1 MIRAVFSLS
10 LAMAILGC
18 SKAPSTAPVS
28 KPVARN
34 ESPAAKKDEAVAA
47 ISSEIAKASGIEL
60 LTAGPATIRET
71 LTFYGTIKA
80 NAEREQTVRAR
91 YSGVVRS
98 VTKRPGDRVAR
109 GETLLTIESND
120 SLEPYSI
127 PAPMNGTVLER
138 NVNPGEAIDATT
150 ALMRIADLTSVWAEF
165 SVFARDLG
173 RVRGGMPVGIRAGDS
188 DAVSV
193 SKLSYVAA
201 SGHSDS
207 QTVIARA
214 TLNNADA
221 RWVAGQFVTGE
232 VVISEVRATVAVKP
246 TALQNL
252 KNGAAVFVQVGNVF
266 DARPVKI
273 GRRDRDAI
281 EILSGVASGDHY
293 AGHNSYLIKADLLKA
308 DVEEE

>member
-1 MIRAVFSLS
+1 
-10 LAMAILGC
+10 MAIVGC
-18 SKAPSTAPVS
+18 SKAPATAPVNE
-28 KPVARN
+28 AATRE
-34 ESPAAKKDEAVAA
+34 ESPAAKKDETMAA
-47 ISSEIAKASGIEL
+47 ISPEIAKASGIEL
-60 LTAGPATIRET
+60 LTAGPATIRES

-127 PAPMNGTVLER
+127 QAPMSGTVLER
-138 NVNPGEAIDATT
+138 NVNPGEAIDGTT
-150 ALMRIADLTSVWAEF
+150 ALMRIADLTTVWAEF

-173 RVRGGMPVGIRAGDS
+173 RVRGGMPVGVRAGDS

-193 SKLSYVAA
+193 GKISYVAA

-207 QTVIARA
+207 QTVVARA

-232 VVISEVRATVAVKP
+232 VVISEVRAVVAVKP

-252 KNGAAVFVQVGNVF
+252 KNGPAVFVQAGNVF
-266 DARPVKI
+266 DARPVKL

-281 EILSGVASGDHY
+281 EILSGVMAGDRY
-293 AGHNSYLIKADLLKA
+293 AGQNSYLIKADLLKA
-308 DVEEE
+308 DVEQE

>member
-1 MIRAVFSLS
+1 MIRAAVSL
-10 LAMAILGC
+10 LLILVIVGC
-18 SKAPSTAPVS
+18 SKAPVTAPVN
-28 KPVARN
+28 KPVARE
-34 ESPAAKKDEAVAA
+34 ESQEAKKAESVAA
-47 ISSEIAKASGIEL
+47 ISPDIAKASGIEV

-80 NAEREQTVRAR
+80 NAEREQSVRAR
-91 YSGVVRS
+91 YSGIVRT
-98 VTKRPGDRVAR
+98 VTKRPGDRVTR

-150 ALMRIADLTSVWAEF
+150 ALLRIADLTTVWAEF

-188 DAVSV
+188 AAVSE
-193 SKLSYVAA
+193 SKISYVAA
-201 SGHSDS
+201 SGHADS
-207 QTVIARA
+207 QTVVARA
-214 TLNNADA
+214 VLSNADA
-221 RWVAGQFVTGE
+221 HWVAGQFVTGE
-232 VVISEVRATVAVKP
+232 VVVSDVRAAVAVDP
-246 TALQNL
+246 SALQNL
-252 KNGAAVFVQVGNVF
+252 KNGPTVFVQVGNVF
-266 DARPVKI
+266 DARPVKM

-281 EILSGVASGDHY
+281 EILSGVAAGDRY
-293 AGHNSYLIKADLLKA
+293 AGKNSYLIKADLLKA

>member
-1 MIRAVFSLS
+1 MIRAVVFLC
-10 LAMAILGC
+10 LTIAIVGC
-18 SKAPSTAPVS
+18 SKAPATAPVN
-28 KPVARN
+28 KPVARE
-34 ESPAAKKDEAVAA
+34 ESPAAKKNEAAAA
-47 ISSEIAKASGIEL
+47 ISPEIAKASGIEL
-60 LTAGPATIRET
+60 LTAGPATIRES
-71 LTFYGTIKA
+71 LTFYGTIKP

-98 VTKRPGDRVAR
+98 VTKRPGDRVTR

-120 SLEPYSI
+120 SLEPYSMR
-127 PAPMNGTVLER
+127 APMNGTVLER
-138 NVNPGEAIDATT
+138 NVNPGEAIHATT
-150 ALMRIADLTSVWAEF
+150 ALMRTADLTTVWAEF

-193 SKLSYVAA
+193 SKISYVAV

-207 QTVIARA
+207 QTVVARA

-232 VVISEVRATVAVKP
+232 VVISEVRAAVAVKP

-252 KNGAAVFVQVGNVF
+252 KSGPAVFVQVANVF
-266 DARPVKI
+266 DARPVKV
-273 GRRDRDAI
+273 GRRDRDAV
-281 EILSGVASGDHY
+281 EILSGVTAGDRY
-293 AGHNSYLIKADLLKA
+293 AGQNSYLIKADLLKA
-308 DVEEE
+308 DVEE